1 MFLGLAI
8 PRLAHAQPV
17 IVQQPVGGD
26 IKTGDPVTLKVVANG
41 PGPLFYQWVRNG
53 VNIPGATNDF
63 YTISSFQPTDGGSYW
78 VEVSDAKLAVKS
90 DIAKLTPQDVKK
102 IVFSDK
108 FPFAQPE
115 TSPSDCAR
123 GDNFGA
129 TKEPGE
135 PDHGGNR
142 GGKSVW
148 FSWQAPASGIVHFST
163 TGSVF
168 DTLLSAYTGDAVTR
182 LITLA
187 GDDDGGG
194 WLNSS
199 ISFNVVAG
207 AIYHIAVDGQ
217 NGASGEI
224 VLCWNFEPSGD
235 DLPVIV
241 TQPIS
246 QTVAPGT
253 NVALS
258 FEVTGVRTPLI
269 QWFLN
274 GRILDNETRLLLLI
288 PNARPDTVGY
298 YTARVRDLEGQQPR
312 EIFSNPADVQ
322 INLTDG
328 KVNPNVAALD
338 KFSDQASAIG
348 IQSAARS
355 LAKASRIRKA
365 SGGPATGYTG
375 TQIFNTFGSTKEEG
389 EPNHCGVAGGAS
401 EWYAYQPP
409 ANGLLTVDTIGS
421 DFDTVLA
428 IYTGPGTDF
437 ASLVPV
443 ACDNDS
449 GPDGADSR
457 TTFSVTAGTLYF
469 IAVDG
474 VGGTTGTVFLN
485 YNLNAAPTISNIA
498 DQTIDENT
506 STAAITFAVG
516 DAETPPAN
524 LLLTGGSS
532 NSLLVPGTNIVFA
545 GTGTN
550 RTVTVTPASDQNG
563 TTIISVT
570 VTDDGGAA
578 ASDTFVLTVNPVE
591 PLVFVSNVKLPD
603 GSFRLRLTGSPLQNV
618 VLHASPDFTGW
629 LPIFTN
635 NGQTGMMEFIDSTAT
650 NYANRFYRA
659 VR

>member
-1 MFLGLAI
+1 
-8 PRLAHAQPV
+8 
-17 IVQQPVGGD
+17 
-26 IKTGDPVTLKVVANG
+26 
-41 PGPLFYQWVRNG
+41 
-53 VNIPGATNDF
+53 
-63 YTISSFQPTDGGSYW
+63 
-78 VEVSDAKLAVKS
+78 
-90 DIAKLTPQDVKK
+90 
-102 IVFSDK
+102 
-108 FPFAQPE
+108 
-115 TSPSDCAR
+115 DCAR

-375 TQIFNTFGSTKEEG
+375 
-389 EPNHCGVAGGAS
+389 
-401 EWYAYQPP
+401 
-409 ANGLLTVDTIGS
+409 
-421 DFDTVLA
+421 
-428 IYTGPGTDF
+428 
-437 ASLVPV
+437 
-443 ACDNDS
+443 
-449 GPDGADSR
+449 
-457 TTFSVTAGTLYF
+457 
-469 IAVDG
+469 
-474 VGGTTGTVFLN
+474 
-485 YNLNAAPTISNIA
+485 
-498 DQTIDENT
+498 
-506 STAAITFAVG
+506 
-516 DAETPPAN
+516 
-524 LLLTGGSS
+524 
-532 NSLLVPGTNIVFA
+532 
-545 GTGTN
+545 
-550 RTVTVTPASDQNG
+550 
-563 TTIISVT
+563 
-570 VTDDGGAA
+570 
-578 ASDTFVLTVNPVE
+578 
-591 PLVFVSNVKLPD
+591 
-603 GSFRLRLTGSPLQNV
+603 
-618 VLHASPDFTGW
+618 
-629 LPIFTN
+629 
-635 NGQTGMMEFIDSTAT
+635 
-650 NYANRFYRA
+650 
-659 VR
+659 